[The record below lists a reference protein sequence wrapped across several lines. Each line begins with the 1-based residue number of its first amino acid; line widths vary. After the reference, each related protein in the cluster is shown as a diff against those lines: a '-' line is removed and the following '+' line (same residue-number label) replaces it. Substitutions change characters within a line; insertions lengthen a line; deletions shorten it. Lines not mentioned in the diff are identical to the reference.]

1 MTEQTKQAIEPGVK
15 LWLSR
20 GWQDFTRTWKISV
33 MFSSIFLVISLLAY
47 WQLLQLDLGLVLYPF
62 IAGFM
67 VVAPLLVTGF
77 QRVGRMLHEGEQPGF
92 MDLLKGVRE
101 TTPGIFFLTFVL
113 CVCYLIWV
121 TDAMVIY
128 GMYFGVKAV
137 PINAELLADPVLRES
152 LFSYLMFTGLMG
164 FVIAQM
170 GFMVGAFSIPLIMH
184 QKMTF
189 VAAVFTSV
197 ATVWRHKLLMFR
209 WALSLALL
217 MLSTLMLAL
226 PLLVVVLPVTAY
238 ASYEAYVDLLQQED
252 STDH

>member
-1 MTEQTKQAIEPGVK
+1 MTVQPNQEITPSVK
-15 LWLSR
+15 GWLSR
-20 GWQDFTRTWKISV
+20 GWQDFRRTWVISV
-33 MFSSIFLVISLLAY
+33 MFSSIFLLISLVAY

-77 QRVGRMLHEGEQPGF
+77 QRVGRMLHEGKQPGF
-92 MDLLKGVRE
+92 IDLLKGVRE

-113 CVCYLIWV
+113 CICYLIWV
-121 TDAMVIY
+121 TDAVVIY

-137 PINAELLADPVLRES
+137 PINAELLSDPVLRES
-152 LFSYLMFTGLMG
+152 LVSYLLFTGLMG

-184 QKMTF
+184 QKMNF
-189 VAAVFTSV
+189 VDAVFSSV

-217 MLSTLMLAL
+217 MLTTLILAL

-238 ASYEAYVDLLQQED
+238 ASYAAYVDLLKPAD
-252 STDH
+252 S